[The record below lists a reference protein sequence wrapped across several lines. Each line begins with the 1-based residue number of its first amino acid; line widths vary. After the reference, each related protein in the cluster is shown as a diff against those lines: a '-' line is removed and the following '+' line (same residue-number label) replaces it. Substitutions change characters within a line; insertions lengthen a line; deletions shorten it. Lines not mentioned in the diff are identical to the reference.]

1 MRDECE
7 RTGALLERY
16 FDGELRE
23 RATQYVEDHLA
34 DCPRCAK
41 ELQALQEMR
50 GLIQTSIRDAVAQA
64 AQAELSRVWQGIE
77 PHLEAPKPSFW
88 ERMGV
93 AAREYF
99 SVYKSIW
106 ATAAAA
112 AAVAALVAVPLLL
125 RSGPTVEIAKSQS
138 NECII
143 ESIESSGS
151 TAMVYDLEQDQIKVI
166 WMFED
171 PEDPSEGPS
180 SL

>member
-1 MRDECE
+1 MKNECE

-23 RATQYVEDHLA
+23 RAAQYVEDHLA
-34 DCPRCAK
+34 DCPHCAG
-41 ELQALQEMR
+41 ELVALQEMR
-50 GLIQTSIRDAVAQA
+50 GLIQTSIREAVAQA
-64 AQAELSRVWQGIE
+64 EFARVWQGIE
-77 PHLEAPKPSFW
+77 PHLAAPKPSFW

-93 AAREYF
+93 AVREYF
-99 SVYKSIW
+99 SVYKPIW

-112 AAVAALVAVPLLL
+112 AAVAALVAVPLLM
-125 RSGPTVEIAKSQS
+125 RSGPAVEIAKTQS

-151 TAMVYDLEQDQIKVI
+151 TAMVYDIEQDQTKVI